1 MRVMKNKVLKPRM
14 RRVFDPA
21 NKVDRRVLSEFL
33 RTLKW
38 GAEGCPF
45 ELEDNW
51 EDIPT
56 QCVFKFARH
65 ELDAQIITV

>member
-1 MRVMKNKVLKPRM
+1 MAVIKNKILKPRV

-21 NKVDRRVLSEFL
+21 NKADRAVLGNFL

-38 GAEGCPF
+38 GGEGCPF

-56 QCVFKFARH
+56 QCVFKLARH
-65 ELDAQIITV
+65 ELDAQIRV